1 MKNTMQ
7 EWMNSIALKTVGAGI
22 GGIIAFIAALMG
34 GWDMALTTL
43 LGIMGL
49 DVLLGLLRA
58 IYQRKVSS
66 DVGIKGIVKKVAMLV
81 IVAVAQFVGT
91 YTQTPVLR
99 DVTIGA
105 FIAAELV
112 SIVENAIAMGITLP
126 EQLTHIFAKSNPQ
139 KFAKRDDNGG

>member
-1 MKNTMQ
+1 MKNATQ
-7 EWMNSIALKTVGAGI
+7 ELLNSIALKVVGSAV
-22 GGIIAFIAALMG
+22 GGFIALIVTIMG

-43 LGIMGL
+43 LGVMGL

-66 DVGIKGIVKKVAMLV
+66 DIGIKGIVKKMAMLA
-81 IVAVAQFVGT
+81 IVAVAQFVGA
-91 YTQTPVLR
+91 YTQTPILR

-105 FIAAELV
+105 FIAAEVV

-126 EQLTHIFAKSNPQ
+126 EQLTNIFAKANPK
-139 KFAKRDDNGG
+139 KFEKTNGK